1 MITAKH
7 KTVETYLV
15 YRYKQSGKQI
25 DSISFKYL
33 DSLDVGAYISKRPSK
48 YYFCLDGLDFVEV
61 DEFNYQSKK
70 EGEYYKE

>member
-7 KTVETYLV
+7 KTVETYWV

-33 DSLDVGAYISKRPSK
+33 DSLDVVLLVKDHLNIT
-48 YYFCLDGLDFVEV
+48 FV
-61 DEFNYQSKK
+61 
-70 EGEYYKE
+70 

>member
-33 DSLDVGAYISKRPSK
+33 DSLDVGAYISKDH
-48 YYFCLDGLDFVEV
+48 LNITFV
-61 DEFNYQSKK
+61 
-70 EGEYYKE
+70 